1 MASEGESSQRPEN
14 DTRNESRTTLF
25 RYARLYNSRKSLF
38 NSPFS
43 NTSKDSESDQWVKK
57 CNSFQVDMQVDTILS
72 SSQQEAHQQRLEKL
86 RQELD
91 YIKTDAWKYKPIED
105 LIGF

>member
-1 MASEGESSQRPEN
+1 MKLTSHFGR
-14 DTRNESRTTLF
+14 
-25 RYARLYNSRKSLF
+25 RYLSL
-38 NSPFS
+38 SPVTEHF
-43 NTSKDSESDQWVKK
+43 
-57 CNSFQVDMQVDTILS
+57 SFQS
-72 SSQQEAHQQRLEKL
+72 AEAHQQRLEKL